1 MKKTIENLKT
11 INYALRNAYEKE
23 KEVSNKERD
32 EKLKER
38 DEKLMWKAKYEELLK
53 KFESAKG
60 ENMGDEENR
69 KKGNYEKDTIKIFGQ
84 EELKSKKENEDKKEA
99 EKEDKEDKEK
109 EKESKNKNE
118 KNQKNKMKEDSH

>member
-23 KEVSNKERD
+23 KEISNKERD

-99 EKEDKEDKEK
+99 EKEDKEK

>member
-118 KNQKNKMKEDSH
+118 NQKK

>member
-1 MKKTIENLKT
+1 MENMKKTIENLKT

-32 EKLKER
+32 EKLK
-38 DEKLMWKAKYEELLK
+38 WKAKYEELLK

-60 ENMGDEENR
+60 ENENMGEEEN
-69 KKGNYEKDTIKIFGQ
+69 KKEGNYEKDTIKIFGQ

-99 EKEDKEDKEK
+99 EKEDKENKEK

-118 KNQKNKMKEDSH
+118 NQKK

>member
-1 MKKTIENLKT
+1 
-11 INYALRNAYEKE
+11 
-23 KEVSNKERD
+23 
-32 EKLKER
+32 
-38 DEKLMWKAKYEELLK
+38 MWKAKYEELLK
-53 KFESAKG
+53 KFENAKG

-99 EKEDKEDKEK
+99 EKEDKENKEK

-118 KNQKNKMKEDSH
+118 NQKK

>member
-38 DEKLMWKAKYEELLK
+38 DEKLKERDEKLMWKAKYEELLK
-53 KFESAKG
+53 KFECAKG
-60 ENMGDEENR
+60 ENMGGEENR
-69 KKGNYEKDTIKIFGQ
+69 KKGNYEDKTIKIVEQ
-84 EELKSKKENEDKKEA
+84 EELKRK
-99 EKEDKEDKEK
+99 
-109 EKESKNKNE
+109 
-118 KNQKNKMKEDSH
+118 